1 MYRYDEFDERFVNE
15 RVAQFRRQ
23 VKRRIEGE
31 LTEDQFRPL
40 RLMNGLYLQLHAYML
55 RINVPYGT
63 LSSKQMRKFAYI
75 ARTYDKNFGHFTTR
89 QNIQYNWIK
98 LEDTPDILQH
108 LADVEVTGIQSSGNC
123 VRNITSDQYAGRAKD
138 ELADPRVY
146 CELLRQYSFLHPEFS
161 YLPRKFKIAVTGS
174 PNDRAAVAVHDIGL
188 RMHKNEQGE
197 IGFEVLV
204 GGGLGR
210 TPYIGH
216 TIRKWLAPEHLLSY
230 VESIL
235 RVYNMQ
241 GRRDNIHKARIKIIV
256 NQMGID
262 KYRELVDKE
271 WELTKDGALKVPD
284 EEVARI
290 NAYFAPPQ
298 YEQLDGPDR
307 SARQAARR
315 RPRVRALDARQR
327 RRAQGAG
334 LRDRQ
339 PVAEGARQGARRHH
353 GRQDGRRRRSRR
365 PLQPRRDPREP
376 PAESRA
382 RRRQAVRA
390 ATSCGTSSTA
400 LELAT
405 PNLGLL
411 SDIICCPG
419 LDYCALANARSIPIA
434 QDISRAFTDLDEL
447 QKIGQFTINISGCMN
462 ACGHHH
468 VGHIGILGVDKRG
481 QEFFQLTLGGSSDQH
496 ASLGDR
502 LGPGLPQAEVP
513 AAIRKIVDA
522 YLVIRQQNERFLDT
536 YRRVGIEPF
545 KSCRLRR
552 RKPGG
557 LMALIKNGELVTSS
571 FVDASAAEAIP
582 PAGPVIVSL
591 QQWKAHRDDLLARG
605 TPLGIRL
612 HSDQSPELIAAD
624 VPHFALVALEFP
636 KFRDGRAYSYA
647 RLLRERYGFKGELRA
662 VGEVLLEQ
670 LFFMLRTGFDAF
682 ELQSADPL
690 ERLPHGAR
698 GFLGVVSADGGRP
711 ADGDAATPHEALD
724 RANPCPSSSHKL
736 VTSGF
741 IE

>member
-1 MYRYDEFDERFVNE
+1 MYRYDEFDARFVNE

-23 VKRRIEGE
+23 VKRRIGGE

-63 LSSKQMRKFAYI
+63 LASKQMRKFAYI

-98 LEDTPDILQH
+98 LEEVPDILQH

-210 TPYIGH
+210 TPYIGQ

-235 RVYNMQ
+235 RIYNMQ

-262 KYRELVDKE
+262 KYRELVEQD
-271 WELTKDGALKVPD
+271 WEFTKNGALQVPAD
-284 EEVARI
+284 EVARI

-298 YEQLDGPDR
+298 YAKLEDQTAAIGKLRADDR
-307 SARQAARR
+307 AFDRWVRGNVVEHKVPGYAIVNISLKAPGKVPGDITADKMDAVADLADRYSMGEIRVTHRQNL
-315 RPRVRALDARQR
+315 VLVDVKQ
-327 RRAQGAG
+327 
-334 LRDRQ
+334 
-339 PVAEGARQGARRHH
+339 AELYELWQKLG
-353 GRQDGRRRRSRR
+353 
-365 PLQPRRDPREP
+365 
-376 PAESRA
+376 
-382 RRRQAVRA
+382 
-390 ATSCGTSSTA
+390 A

-419 LDYCALANARSIPIA
+419 LDFCALANARSIPIA

-481 QEFFQLTLGGSSDQH
+481 EEFFQLTLGGSSDQH

-513 AAIRKIVDA
+513 TAIRKIVDT
-522 YLVIRQQNERFLDT
+522 YLVIREQNERFLDT
-536 YRRVGIEPF
+536 YRRVGLEPF
-545 KSCRLRR
+545 KS
-552 RKPGG
+552 
-557 LMALIKNGELVTSS
+557 AVYGEESQ
-571 FVDASAAEAIP
+571 AA
-582 PAGPVIVSL
+582 
-591 QQWKAHRDDLLARG
+591 
-605 TPLGIRL
+605 
-612 HSDQSPELIAAD
+612 
-624 VPHFALVALEFP
+624 
-636 KFRDGRAYSYA
+636 
-647 RLLRERYGFKGELRA
+647 
-662 VGEVLLEQ
+662 
-670 LFFMLRTGFDAF
+670 
-682 ELQSADPL
+682 
-690 ERLPHGAR
+690 
-698 GFLGVVSADGGRP
+698 
-711 ADGDAATPHEALD
+711 
-724 RANPCPSSSHKL
+724 
-736 VTSGF
+736 
-741 IE
+741 

>member
-1 MYRYDEFDERFVNE
+1 MYRYDEFDARFVNE

-23 VKRRIEGE
+23 VNRRLAGE

-55 RINVPYGT
+55 RVNVPYGT
-63 LSSKQMRKFAYI
+63 LSSRQMRKFAYI

-98 LEDTPDILQH
+98 LEQVPDILQH

-123 VRNITSDQYAGRAKD
+123 VRNITADQYAGRAKD

-210 TPYIGH
+210 TPYIGQ

-235 RVYNMQ
+235 RIYNMH

-262 KYRELVDKE
+262 KYRELVEQDFAF
-271 WELTKDGALKVPD
+271 TKDSALKVPD
-284 EEVARI
+284 EEIARI
-290 NAYFAPPQ
+290 DAYFAPPQ
-298 YEQLDGPDR
+298 YEALEDESAALAKIRSGDR
-307 SARQAARR
+307 AFDRW
-315 RPRVRALDARQR
+315 VRGNVVEHKVPGYAIVNLSLKAPGKAPGDITADQMDA
-327 RRAQGAG
+327 
-334 LRDRQ
+334 
-339 PVAEGARQGARRHH
+339 VAELADRYSMGEIRVTHRQNLVFVDVKQSQLYELWHK
-353 GRQDGRRRRSRR
+353 
-365 PLQPRRDPREP
+365 L
-376 PAESRA
+376 AEL
-382 RRRQAVRA
+382 
-390 ATSCGTSSTA
+390 G
-400 LELAT
+400 LAT

-419 LDYCALANARSIPIA
+419 LDFCALANARSIPIA

-481 QEFFQLTLGGSSDQH
+481 EEFFQLTLGGSSDQN

-513 AAIRKIVDA
+513 AAIRKIVDV
-522 YLVIRQQNERFLDT
+522 YLVIREQHERFLDT

-545 KSCRLRR
+545 KS
-552 RKPGG
+552 
-557 LMALIKNGELVTSS
+557 AVYGE
-571 FVDASAAEAIP
+571 ASQAA
-582 PAGPVIVSL
+582 
-591 QQWKAHRDDLLARG
+591 
-605 TPLGIRL
+605 
-612 HSDQSPELIAAD
+612 
-624 VPHFALVALEFP
+624 
-636 KFRDGRAYSYA
+636 
-647 RLLRERYGFKGELRA
+647 
-662 VGEVLLEQ
+662 
-670 LFFMLRTGFDAF
+670 
-682 ELQSADPL
+682 
-690 ERLPHGAR
+690 
-698 GFLGVVSADGGRP
+698 
-711 ADGDAATPHEALD
+711 
-724 RANPCPSSSHKL
+724 
-736 VTSGF
+736 
-741 IE
+741 

>member
-1 MYRYDEFDERFVNE
+1 MYRYDEFDARFVNE

-23 VKRRIEGE
+23 VKRRLAGE

-63 LSSKQMRKFAYI
+63 LSSKQLRKFAYV
-75 ARTYDKNFGHFTTR
+75 ARNYDKNFGHFTTR

-98 LEDTPDILQH
+98 LEQVPDILQH

-123 VRNITSDQYAGRAKD
+123 VRNITADQYAGRAKD

-210 TPYIGH
+210 TPYIGQ

-235 RVYNMQ
+235 RIYNMQ

-262 KYRELVDKE
+262 KYRELVDQDFE
-271 WELTKDGALKVPD
+271 FTKNGALKVPD

-290 NAYFAPPQ
+290 DAYFAPPQ
-298 YEQLDGPDR
+298 YEKLKDQTQALAKIRSGDR
-307 SARQAARR
+307 AFDRWMRGNVVEHKVPGYAIVNISLKAPGKTPGDLTADKMDAVADLADRYSFGEIRVTHRQNLVLVDVEQSELYELWHKLA
-315 RPRVRALDARQR
+315 
-327 RRAQGAG
+327 
-334 LRDRQ
+334 
-339 PVAEGARQGARRHH
+339 
-353 GRQDGRRRRSRR
+353 
-365 PLQPRRDPREP
+365 
-376 PAESRA
+376 
-382 RRRQAVRA
+382 
-390 ATSCGTSSTA
+390 A

-411 SDIICCPG
+411 TDIICCPG
-419 LDYCALANARSIPIA
+419 LDFCALANARSIPIA
-434 QDISRAFTDLDEL
+434 QDISHAFTDLDEL

-481 QEFFQLTLGGSSDQH
+481 EEFFQLTLGGSSDQH

-502 LGPGLPQAEVP
+502 LGPGLPQSEVP
-513 AAIRKIVDA
+513 AAIRKIVDT
-522 YLVIRQQNERFLDT
+522 YLVIRQQQERFLDT

-545 KSCRLRR
+545 KTAVYGAESQ
-552 RKPGG
+552 
-557 LMALIKNGELVTSS
+557 
-571 FVDASAAEAIP
+571 AA
-582 PAGPVIVSL
+582 
-591 QQWKAHRDDLLARG
+591 
-605 TPLGIRL
+605 
-612 HSDQSPELIAAD
+612 
-624 VPHFALVALEFP
+624 
-636 KFRDGRAYSYA
+636 
-647 RLLRERYGFKGELRA
+647 
-662 VGEVLLEQ
+662 
-670 LFFMLRTGFDAF
+670 
-682 ELQSADPL
+682 
-690 ERLPHGAR
+690 
-698 GFLGVVSADGGRP
+698 
-711 ADGDAATPHEALD
+711 
-724 RANPCPSSSHKL
+724 
-736 VTSGF
+736 
-741 IE
+741 